1 MDLLSFRDHDFYYS
15 ILWEELT
22 LLTFVHLFWTLVG
35 TLSTIFNE

>member
-1 MDLLSFRDHDFYYS
+1 MDLLSFRDNDFYYS